1 MSVEQTLKEWSEKKK
16 LKFKDGSIEIIWDK
30 STSVGG
36 EYEFLIRGNHV
47 MTIQDEGIKD
57 LMNCLVKLTNEFK
70 RIAEL
75 QKRLGVKGK

>member
-16 LKFKDGSIEIIWDK
+16 LKFKDGSVEIIWDK
-30 STSVGG
+30 SASVGG

-57 LMNCLVKLTNEFK
+57 LMNCLVKLTDEFK
-70 RIAEL
+70 KIAEL
-75 QKRLGVKGK
+75 QKRLGVKK